1 MSATA
6 ETLLATGPSRGTSI
20 KRRIRSLGVVGIA
33 SAAVIVIATLLAIFA
48 PLVAPQDPNATN
60 LAATYLGPSSSH
72 LLGTNATG
80 QDILSRLIAGSRL
93 SLLGPLAV
101 ALLATSSS
109 LLLAI
114 LAAWRGGWAD
124 TVISGMTNLLFAFP
138 GIILAIL
145 TATVFGASLTAAVLA
160 ITIAYVPSIV
170 RVLRSAAVIER
181 NQTYV
186 AALEIQGFSS
196 TAICLRHLVPNI
208 WPLIVA
214 ELTLQFGFAM
224 VDLSALSFIGL
235 GTQPPSA
242 DWGVMVANG
251 QTGLLQGYPMESL
264 SAGVAIF
271 IVVLAFTL
279 LGERLAGERGVDY
292 QSSGSWLALRAP
304 KRRIEAIEQADRNRS
319 AGVKMAQAEPGA
331 AGAQPTGGE
340 ESV

>member
-1 MSATA
+1 MVAI
-6 ETLLATGPSRGTSI
+6 GPSRGTQV
-20 KRRIRSLGVVGIA
+20 KRRIRSLGVVGIT
-33 SAAVIVIATLLAIFA
+33 SAAVIVIATLIAIFA
-48 PLVAPQDPNATN
+48 PLLTPQDPNAAN
-60 LAATYLGPSSSH
+60 LGATYLGPSSSH
-72 LLGTNATG
+72 LLGTNETG

-101 ALLATSSS
+101 AVLATSSS
-109 LLLAI
+109 LLLGI
-114 LAAWRGGWAD
+114 LAAWRRGWAD
-124 TVISGMTNLLFAFP
+124 TAINGMTNLLFAFP

-160 ITIAYVPSIV
+160 ITIAYIPSIV

-186 AALEIQGFSS
+186 AALEIQGYSS
-196 TAICLRHLVPNI
+196 TAICLRHLIPNM

-251 QTGLLQGYPMESL
+251 QTGLLQSYPMESL
-264 SAGVAIF
+264 SAGIAIF

-279 LGERLAGERGVDY
+279 LGERLASEGGVDY
-292 QSSGSWLALRAP
+292 GSSGSWLALRAP
-304 KRRIEAIEQADRNRS
+304 KRRIEAIESAGRNRS
-319 AGVKMAQAEPGA
+319 
-331 AGAQPTGGE
+331 GGD
-340 ESV
+340 SA

>member
-6 ETLLATGPSRGTSI
+6 ETLVAAVPSRGTSL
-20 KRRIRSLGVVGIA
+20 KRRIRSLGTVGIA
-33 SAAVIVIATLLAIFA
+33 SAVVIAIATLVAVFA
-48 PLVAPQDPNATN
+48 PLLTPQDPNASN

-72 LLGTNATG
+72 LLGTNDTG

-101 ALLATSSS
+101 AVLATSSS

-114 LAAWRGGWAD
+114 IAAWRRGWAD
-124 TVISGMTNLLFAFP
+124 TVINGMNNLLFAFP

-170 RVLRSAAVIER
+170 RVLRSAAVVER

-186 AALEIQGFSS
+186 AALEIQGFSA
-196 TAICLRHLVPNI
+196 TTICLRHLIPNMA
-208 WPLIVA
+208 PLIVA

-264 SAGVAIF
+264 SAGIAIF

-279 LGERLAGERGVDY
+279 LGERLASGGGVDY
-292 QSSGSWLALRAP
+292 RSRGSWLTLRSP
-304 KRRIEAIEQADRNRS
+304 RRRVEAIER
-319 AGVKMAQAEPGA
+319 AGGTP
-331 AGAQPTGGE
+331 
-340 ESV
+340 SR

>member
-6 ETLLATGPSRGTSI
+6 ETLAVGPSGGAGVR
-20 KRRIRSLGVVGIA
+20 RRIRSLGVVGIA
-33 SAAVIVIATLLAIFA
+33 SAVVIVIATLIAIFA
-48 PLVAPQDPNATN
+48 PLLTPQDPNAAN
-60 LAATYLGPSSSH
+60 LAATYLGPSSAH
-72 LLGTNATG
+72 LLGTNETG

-101 ALLATSSS
+101 AVLATSSS

-114 LAAWRGGWAD
+114 IAAWRRGWAD
-124 TVISGMTNLLFAFP
+124 TVISGMNNLLFAFP

-145 TATVFGASLTAAVLA
+145 AATVFGASLTAAVLA

-170 RVLRSAAVIER
+170 RVLRSAAVTER

-186 AALEIQGFSS
+186 AALEIQGLSS
-196 TAICLRHLVPNI
+196 TAICLRHLIPNM

-264 SAGVAIF
+264 SAGIAIF

-279 LGERLAGERGVDY
+279 LGERLASERGVDY
-292 QSSGSWLALRAP
+292 KSSGSWLSLRAP
-304 KRRIEAIEQADRNRS
+304 KRRIEAIERGGRNLRGGVS
-319 AGVKMAQAEPGA
+319 AAR
-331 AGAQPTGGE
+331 AQPGPAGDGQTADGN
-340 ESV
+340 SV

>member
-1 MSATA
+1 LSATA
-6 ETLLATGPSRGTSI
+6 EAMVAIGPSRGTQV
-20 KRRIRSLGVVGIA
+20 KRRIGSLGVVGIT
-33 SAAVIVIATLLAIFA
+33 SAAVIVIATLIAIFA
-48 PLVAPQDPNATN
+48 PLLTPQDPNASN

-72 LLGTNATG
+72 LLGTNETG

-101 ALLATSSS
+101 AVLATSSS
-109 LLLAI
+109 LLLGI
-114 LAAWRGGWAD
+114 LAAWRRGWAD
-124 TVISGMTNLLFAFP
+124 TAINGMTNLLFAFP

-160 ITIAYVPSIV
+160 ITIAYIPSIV

-186 AALEIQGFSS
+186 AALEIQGYSS
-196 TAICLRHLVPNI
+196 TSICLRHLIPNM

-251 QTGLLQGYPMESL
+251 QTGLLQSYPMESL
-264 SAGVAIF
+264 SAGIAIF

-279 LGERLAGERGVDY
+279 LGERLASGGGVDY
-292 QSSGSWLALRAP
+292 GSSGSWLALRAP
-304 KRRIEAIEQADRNRS
+304 KRRIEAIEWTGRDRS
-319 AGVKMAQAEPGA
+319 AGDNQ
-331 AGAQPTGGE
+331 
-340 ESV
+340 

>member
-1 MSATA
+1 LSATA
-6 ETLLATGPSRGTSI
+6 EAMVAIGPSRGTQV
-20 KRRIRSLGVVGIA
+20 KRRIGSLGVVGIT
-33 SAAVIVIATLLAIFA
+33 SAAVIVIATLIAIFA
-48 PLVAPQDPNATN
+48 PLLTPQDPNAGN
-60 LAATYLGPSSSH
+60 LLATYLGPSSSH
-72 LLGTNATG
+72 LLGTNETG
-80 QDILSRLIAGSRL
+80 QDVLSRLISGSRL

-101 ALLATSSS
+101 AVLATSSS

-114 LAAWRGGWAD
+114 LAAWRRGWAD
-124 TVISGMTNLLFAFP
+124 TVINGMTNLLFAFP

-160 ITIAYVPSIV
+160 ITIAYIPSIV
-170 RVLRSAAVIER
+170 RVLRSAAVTER

-186 AALEIQGFSS
+186 EALEIQGLSS
-196 TAICLRHLVPNI
+196 TAICLRHLIPNM

-235 GTQPPSA
+235 GTQPPSG

-264 SAGVAIF
+264 SAGIAIF

-279 LGERLAGERGVDY
+279 LGERLASEGGVDY
-292 QSSGSWLALRAP
+292 RSGGSWLALRAP
-304 KRRIEAIEQADRNRS
+304 KRRIEAVERAAGRDRSGGVPAAQPEPRS
-319 AGVKMAQAEPGA
+319 AGVEPK
-331 AGAQPTGGE
+331 GE
-340 ESV
+340 DSL

>member
-1 MSATA
+1 VSATA
-6 ETLLATGPSRGTSI
+6 ETLRAVVPSRGTSI
-20 KRRIRSLGVVGIA
+20 KRRIRSLGVIGIA
-33 SAAVIVIATLLAIFA
+33 SAVVIVIATLIAIFA
-48 PLVAPQDPNATN
+48 PLLTPQDPNATN
-60 LAATYLGPSSSH
+60 LAGTYLGPSSSH
-72 LLGTNATG
+72 LLGTNETG
-80 QDILSRLIAGSRL
+80 QDVLSRLIAGSRL

-101 ALLATSSS
+101 AVLATFSS

-124 TVISGMTNLLFAFP
+124 TVINGMNNLLFAFP

-145 TATVFGASLTAAVLA
+145 AATVFGASLTAAVLA

-170 RVLRSAAVIER
+170 RVLRSAAVTER

-196 TAICLRHLVPNI
+196 TAICLRHLIPNM

-251 QTGLLQGYPMESL
+251 QAGLLQGYPMESL
-264 SAGVAIF
+264 SAGIAIF

-279 LGERLAGERGVDY
+279 LGERLASEGGVDY

-304 KRRIEAIEQADRNRS
+304 KRRIEAIEQAARNRS
-319 AGVKMAQAEPGA
+319 GGVSATQTEPAPAAAEL
-331 AGAQPTGGE
+331 TGDE
-340 ESV
+340 DSV

>member
-20 KRRIRSLGVVGIA
+20 RRGIRSLGVVGIA
-33 SAAVIVIATLLAIFA
+33 SAAVIVIATLIAIFA

-72 LLGTNATG
+72 LLGTNSTG
-80 QDILSRLIAGSRL
+80 QDVLSRLIVGSRL

-124 TVISGMTNLLFAFP
+124 AVINGMTNLLFAFP

-160 ITIAYVPSIV
+160 ITVAYVPSIV
-170 RVLRSAAVIER
+170 RVLRSAAVTER
-181 NQTYV
+181 NQAYV

-264 SAGVAIF
+264 SAGIAIF

-279 LGERLAGERGVDY
+279 LGERLAGGRGVDY
-292 QSSGSWLALRAP
+292 QSSGSWLARRAP

-319 AGVKMAQAEPGA
+319 D
-331 AGAQPTGGE
+331 
-340 ESV
+340 SV